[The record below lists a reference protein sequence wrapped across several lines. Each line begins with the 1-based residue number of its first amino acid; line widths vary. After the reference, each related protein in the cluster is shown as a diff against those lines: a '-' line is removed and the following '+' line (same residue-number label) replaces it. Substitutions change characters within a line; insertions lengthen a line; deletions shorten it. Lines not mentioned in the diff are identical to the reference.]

1 MRLKGETSVLFIAR
15 TRTQVT
21 IVRSSENSQEKW
33 DRVLNS
39 RVAYWTFPRQ
49 HHRTLGMLRV
59 DRSLSIDLLMKSL
72 RLITE
77 PLSIKKSDTW
87 GHRVNPDRIYILH
100 WSSFSNIYMHVCMF
114 KSRSRLLA
122 KLRIVLLYHREL
134 FPSPLGTWHCFW
146 KKRKKNT
153 HLNETIDAKFNIL
166 MRSPCWV
173 NRERLTAIINWFYRF
188 FFCRNV
194 SAL

>member
-87 GHRVNPDRIYILH
+87 GHRVNPDRIYILR
-100 WSSFSNIYMHVCMF
+100 WSSFSNIYICMYVCLKAVLDCWLNSGLSYF
-114 KSRSRLLA
+114 TIKNYFLRLLGHDTVSER
-122 KLRIVLLYHREL
+122 KE
-134 FPSPLGTWHCFW
+134 
-146 KKRKKNT
+146 KKT
-153 HLNETIDAKFNIL
+153 LI
-166 MRSPCWV
+166 
-173 NRERLTAIINWFYRF
+173 
-188 FFCRNV
+188 
-194 SAL
+194 